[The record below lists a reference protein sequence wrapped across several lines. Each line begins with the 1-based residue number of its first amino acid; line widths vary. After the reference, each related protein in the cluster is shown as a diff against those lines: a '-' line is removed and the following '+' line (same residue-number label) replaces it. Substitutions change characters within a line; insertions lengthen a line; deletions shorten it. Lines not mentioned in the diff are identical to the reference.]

1 MRKRYIQDPVTLKLI
16 PAEEWGGPSSSKS
29 AYVVPDIQPYQ
40 SMITGEMITS
50 RSHHRAHLARHNCFE
65 IGNEVDA
72 AMKAARPAMKIDRDG
87 IRRTIAEVL
96 SAKGY

>member
-1 MRKRYIQDPVTLKLI
+1 MRQRFVQDPVSHKLI
-16 PAEEWGGPSSSKS
+16 PAEEWRGPSTSKS

-50 RSHHRAHLARHNCFE
+50 RSRHREHLAQHGCFE

-72 AMKAARPAMKIDRDG
+72 AMKSARPQPKVDRAG
-87 IRRTIAEVL
+87 IRRTLAEVL